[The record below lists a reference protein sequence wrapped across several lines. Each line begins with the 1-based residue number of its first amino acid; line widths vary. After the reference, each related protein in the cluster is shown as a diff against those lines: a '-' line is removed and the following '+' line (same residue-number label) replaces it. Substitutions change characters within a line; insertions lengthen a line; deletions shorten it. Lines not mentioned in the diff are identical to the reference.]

1 MEWNV
6 LFLIMLGCTLVLLLS
21 GYWIGAGLTT
31 VGIIGLIISG
41 YARNF
46 IVLGNL
52 AWNTSN
58 SYTLTSI
65 PLFVLMG
72 EIILHSGMSRNFY
85 LGVTKVAK
93 HLPGGMLIAN
103 IISCAIFSAI
113 SGSSVATAAAIGSAA
128 IPEQKRLH
136 YRPRYIAGSLAVGGT
151 LGILIPPSIALI
163 FYGNLTSTSI
173 VTLFKVAMVPGL
185 ILAFLYI
192 LLNIGIAI
200 IKKQDFADVDI
211 STLADMSWKD
221 AFLGLL
227 PMVVLIGGV
236 LGGIYSGFTTPTEA
250 ASVGVV
256 LALILAKIFG
266 EVKWENMKKS
276 LISATKTTA
285 MLVYIMLGAQV
296 ISYVW
301 TATGTTSQLV
311 SWMVGLGF
319 SKWGFFVIVCIIYL
333 ILGCFVESNSMQ
345 YLTLPV
351 LFPVICKYGFDPIW
365 FGVILVILLE
375 LGQITPPMGINLFVI
390 QGIDKETP
398 LVEIIKGVLPYIA
411 VMALMIVILCIFPEL
426 CFIGA

>member
-1 MEWNV
+1 MTWNV
-6 LFLIMLGCTLVLLLS
+6 LFAIMIACTFVLLLS
-21 GYWIGAGLTT
+21 GYWIGAGLTS
-31 VGIIGLIISG
+31 VGIIGLIVSG
-41 YARNF
+41 YAKNF

-93 HLPGGMLIAN
+93 RLPGGMLIAN

-136 YRPRYIAGSLAVGGT
+136 YRDRYICGSLAVGGT

-163 FYGNLTSTSI
+163 IYGNLTATSI

-185 ILAFLYI
+185 ILAALYI
-192 LLNIGIAI
+192 LLNIGIAV
-200 IKKQDFADVDI
+200 IKKEDFANVDM
-211 STLADMSWKD
+211 SLLADMAWKD
-221 AFLGLL
+221 AILGIL
-227 PMVVLIGGV
+227 PMVLLIGGV
-236 LGGIYSGFTTPTEA
+236 LGGIYSGVTTPTEA
-250 ASVGVV
+250 ASVGVI
-256 LALILAKIFG
+256 LALILAKVFG
-266 EVKWENMKKS
+266 EVKWNSMKKAM
-276 LISATKTTA
+276 LSATKTTA
-285 MLVYIMLGAQV
+285 MLVYIMLGAQA

-301 TATGTTSQLV
+301 TATGTTAELV

-319 SKWGFFVIVCIIYL
+319 SKWGFFIVVCIIYL

-351 LFPVICKYGFDPIW
+351 LFPVIVEYGFDPIW
-365 FGVILVILLE
+365 FGVVLVILLE

-390 QGIDKETP
+390 QGIDKQTP
-398 LVEIIKGVLPYIA
+398 LIEIIKGVLPYIA
-411 VMALMIVILCIFPEL
+411 VMAIMIAILCVFPGL
-426 CFIGA
+426 AFIGA

>member
-1 MEWNV
+1 MTWST
-6 LFLIMLGCTLVLLLS
+6 LFLIMILCTLILLLS

-31 VGIIGLIISG
+31 VGVIGLFVSG
-41 YARNF
+41 YSKNL

-52 AWNTSN
+52 AWNTAN

-72 EIILHSGMSRNFY
+72 EIILHRGMSRNFY
-85 LGVTKVAK
+85 LGVTKISK
-93 HLPGGMLIAN
+93 RLPGGMLIAN

-136 YRPRYIAGSLAVGGT
+136 YRERYICGSLAVGGT

-163 FYGNLTSTSI
+163 IYGNLTSTSI

-185 ILAFLYI
+185 ILATLYI
-192 LLNIGIAI
+192 LLNITLAVIN
-200 IKKQDFADVDI
+200 KKDFENVDI
-211 STLADMSWKD
+211 SLLADMSWTA
-221 AFLGLL
+221 AFFGIL
-227 PMVVLIGGV
+227 PMVVLIDGV

-250 ASVGVV
+250 ASIGVL
-256 LALILAKIFG
+256 LALILAAIFG
-266 EVKWENMKKS
+266 EVKWSSMKKAM
-276 LISATKTTA
+276 LSATKTTA
-285 MLVYIMLGAQV
+285 MLVYIMLGAQA

-301 TATGTTSQLV
+301 TATGTTSSLV
-311 SWMVGLGF
+311 EWMVGLGF
-319 SKWGFFVIVCIIYL
+319 SKWGFFAIVCGIYL

-351 LFPVICKYGFDPIW
+351 LFPVIVEYGFDPIW
-365 FGVILVILLE
+365 FGVVLVILLE

-398 LVEIIKGVLPYIA
+398 LIEIIKGVIPYIA
-411 VMALMIVILCIFPEL
+411 IMAIMIVLLCVFPQL

>member
-1 MEWNV
+1 MTWNV

-21 GYWIGAGLTT
+21 GYWIGAGLTS
-31 VGIIGLIISG
+31 VGIIGLVISG
-41 YARNF
+41 YAKNF

-52 AWNTSN
+52 AWNTAN

-93 HLPGGMLIAN
+93 RLPGGMLIAN

-136 YRPRYIAGSLAVGGT
+136 YRARYISGSLAVGGT

-163 FYGNLTSTSI
+163 IYGNLTSTSI

-185 ILAFLYI
+185 ILATLYI
-192 LLNIGIAI
+192 LLNIAIAI
-200 IKKQDFADVDI
+200 IKKEDFKDVDI
-211 STLADMSWKD
+211 SMLEDMSWKD
-221 AFLGLL
+221 AFFGLL
-227 PMVVLIGGV
+227 PMIVLIGGV

-250 ASVGVV
+250 ASVGVI

-276 LISATKTTA
+276 MISATKTTA
-285 MLVYIMLGAQV
+285 MLVYIMLGAQA

-301 TATGTTSQLV
+301 TATGTTSKLV

-351 LFPVICKYGFDPIW
+351 LFPVIVEYGFDPIW
-365 FGVILVILLE
+365 FGVVLVILLE

-398 LVEIIKGVLPYIA
+398 LIEIIKGVLPYIA
-411 VMALMIVILCIFPEL
+411 VMALMIVLLCIFPQL